1 MRSKSL
7 YLCLL
12 LLAAPLGAANIA
24 VNSAVAVN
32 GNTCDQVAW
41 TDAAGRAR
49 SASIVQLNGAATA
62 GVKTLAL
69 VADVTQRAQVE
80 AAVAKTI
87 ETFGR
92 LDILVNNAGTNI
104 RAPIESIQDDD
115 WAKVQ
120 SINVTGVLNGCRAV
134 VPHMI
139 QRGYGRI
146 INIGSA
152 LSMIG
157 LAGRINYCA
166 SKGAVLQMTKALALE
181 LASHGITVNC
191 LCPGPFATE
200 INRPLIDNPIK
211 AQELLAHVPM
221 ARWGEMSEIRTPIV
235 FLASPGASFVTGAVL
250 SVDGGWV
257 AG

>member
-1 MRSKSL
+1 MDKLFDLHGQTALITGASRGLGKEMA
-7 YLCLL
+7 
-12 LLAAPLGAANIA
+12 LALAGAGANI
-24 VNSAVAVN
+24 VLVSRHREELEP
-32 GNTCDQVAW
+32 
-41 TDAAGRAR
+41 AAAE
-49 SASIVQLNGAATA
+49 IAATA